1 MKINI
6 KLNKNN
12 YREKSSSKKPF
23 FEQGFTFLEFIFV
36 VTLLGITSTLVIPF
50 FKTSLNKSRQK
61 EASFIVNSM
70 IKSTQSYY
78 GIYGFL
84 PEDIWQLSKFSK
96 YQKCVA
102 NDVENLGR
110 KVCKNK
116 IPNLVERN
124 ELMFFSPSGNYKI
137 EMNISNKT
145 KANATFLVKAN
156 PNGNKFRSEG
166 LSLIHI

>member
-12 YREKSSSKKPF
+12 YREKSLSKKPF

-78 GIYGFL
+78 GIYGYL

-96 YQKCVA
+96 YQKYLKIFLFSGLFSKRRLSKFVITHLLDFLTK
-102 NDVENLGR
+102 NQPPNKLSINPG
-110 KVCKNK
+110 KV
-116 IPNLVERN
+116 
-124 ELMFFSPSGNYKI
+124 SH
-137 EMNISNKT
+137 SN
-145 KANATFLVKAN
+145 
-156 PNGNKFRSEG
+156 
-166 LSLIHI
+166 